1 MQRGFTLAE
10 VLITLVIVGIV
21 ASMTIPSVIN
31 DQKDKEI
38 LARLKKSYSTLSQVL
53 MMSQSFNGLYTG
65 WGLQDNS
72 DDASRST
79 FESYIAPYLNRAKYC
94 VNEDGCWSSEKSKG
108 FDGGNE
114 AEARTSGVGGNNVSF
129 ILADGTF
136 VSMDVYGA
144 DVETVF
150 GVTEN
155 LSYPTLTFAVDINGD
170 KGPNQI
176 GRDVFMFVLTEGGLV
191 PAGKDNSS
199 ARCYTGATGAYAG
212 FDCAAK
218 VLKTGSVQY

>member
-1 MQRGFTLAE
+1 MKRGFTLAE
-10 VLITLVIVGIV
+10 VLITLVIIGII

-38 LARLKKSYSTLSQVL
+38 LARLKKSYSTLSQV
-53 MMSQSFNGLYTG
+53 MMLSQSFNGLYTG
-65 WGLQDNS
+65 WGLQDNN
-72 DDASRST
+72 DDSSRNT
-79 FESYIAPYLNRAKYC
+79 FENYIAPYLSRTKYC
-94 VNEDGCWSSEKSKG
+94 VNEDGGWSSEKSKG
-108 FDGGNE
+108 FDGSNE
-114 AEARTSGVGGNNVSF
+114 SEARTSGVGGNNVSF

-136 VSMDVYGA
+136 VSMDIYGES
-144 DVETVF
+144 VESVF

-199 ARCYTGATGAYAG
+199 AKCYAGATGDYAG

>member
-1 MQRGFTLAE
+1 MKRGFTLAE
-10 VLITLVIVGIV
+10 VLITLVIIGII

-31 DQKDKEI
+31 AQHDKEI
-38 LARLKKSYSTLSQVL
+38 LAKLKKSYSTLSQVL
-53 MMSQSFNGLYTG
+53 MLSQSFNGTYTS

-72 DDASRST
+72 NESSQNT
-79 FESYIAPYLNRAKYC
+79 FDTYIAPYLNSMKRC
-94 VNEDGCWSSEKSKG
+94 VYTDGCWSSEKSKG

-114 AEARTSGVGGNNVSF
+114 SEARTSGVGGNNVSF
-129 ILADGTF
+129 ILADGTY
-136 VSMDVYGA
+136 VSMDIYGGN
-144 DVETVF
+144 VETVF

-155 LSYPTLTFAVDINGD
+155 LVYPTLTFAVDLNGD

-199 ARCYTGATGAYAG
+199 AKCYTGATGDYAG

>member
-1 MQRGFTLAE
+1 MKRGFTLAE
-10 VLITLVIVGIV
+10 VLITLVIIGII
-21 ASMTIPSVIN
+21 ATMTIPSVIN
-31 DQKDKEI
+31 AQHDKEI
-38 LARLKKSYSTLSQVL
+38 LAKLKKTYATLSQVL
-53 MMSQSFNGLYTG
+53 MLSQSFNGLYTG

-72 DDASRST
+72 D
-79 FESYIAPYLNRAKYC
+79 ESSKNIFDTYIAPYLNSMKMC
-94 VNEDGCWSSEKSKG
+94 VNSDGCWSSSKSKG

-114 AEARTSGVGGNNVSF
+114 TEAKTSGIGGNNVSF
-129 ILADGTF
+129 ILADGTY
-136 VSMDVYGA
+136 VSMDIYGSNI
-144 DVETVF
+144 ETVF

-155 LSYPTLTFAVDINGD
+155 IVYPTLTFAVDLNGD
-170 KGPNQI
+170 RGPNQI

-199 ARCYTGATGAYAG
+199 ARCYTGATGSYAG